1 MRQLPDDF
9 ADSLSRV
16 LDPRDHAAAAEIIE
30 AATML
35 DDTGLRRFLALFAE
49 RVRER
54 SNRPI
59 SADELRAFLQRAA
72 RGPQKRAH

>member
-16 LDPRDHAAAAEIIE
+16 LDPRDHEAAAEILE

-35 DDTGLRRFLALFAE
+35 DDTGLRRFLSLFAD
-49 RVRER
+49 RVRE
-54 SNRPI
+54 SNRPVR
-59 SADELRAFLQRAA
+59 ADELRAFLEQAA
-72 RGPQKRAH
+72 RGPRKGAP

>member
-1 MRQLPDDF
+1 MRQLPDGF

-16 LDPRDHAAAAEIIE
+16 LEPLDREAAAEIIE

-35 DDTGLRRFLALFAE
+35 DDTGLRRFLSLFAE
-49 RVRER
+49 RVRE

-59 SADELRAFLQRAA
+59 RADELRTFLERAA
-72 RGPQKRAH
+72 YGPRKGAP